1 VHNRRDVPEV
11 VERIVLGSSLPSTDE
26 QLARLVTAGRGSLA
40 FILGDDASRYRL
52 LAPAINWDRVLL
64 AFKGDTALGYA
75 AFKSQCK
82 GPFSPGLRAFTGQF
96 GWVSGCLRYALF
108 QLFERRECRYR
119 FFLYGLRVSKPARHH
134 GVATALLGE
143 IFTRARQAGAVHVEL
158 EVQQHNLRAQ
168 QLYLKNGFSV
178 VGRPWLPAFKG
189 GLAMFRVLRMR
200 RNLEQPT

>member
-1 VHNRRDVPEV
+1 MPEV

-52 LAPAINWDRVLL
+52 LAPSINWDRVLL
-64 AFKGDTALGYA
+64 AFRGDTALGYA

-82 GPFSPGLRAFTGQF
+82 GPFSPALRAFTGQF
-96 GWVSGCLRYALF
+96 GWVSGCLRYGLF

-143 IFTRARQAGAVHVEL
+143 VCAQARQAGAREVEL

-168 QLYLKNGFSV
+168 RLYLKNGFNV
-178 VGRPWLPAFKG
+178 VGRPWLPALKG
-189 GLAMFRVLRMR
+189 GLAMFSVLRMR
-200 RNLEQPT
+200 RGLEQQP